1 MPAILSNVP
10 TRDRQLGGIAQ
21 LGERLT
27 GSQEVSGSI
36 PLISTRERHDESRVF
51 LLVRSSWTERS
62 APVSGRTTKNKNWVL
77 TITAMPVI
85 LSTVPTRD
93 KQFGG
98 IAQLGE
104 RLTGSQ
110 EVSGSI
116 PLISTKKPCNHCGY
130 KAFLLFIFTSDT
142 MVAPFPRPVPSPA
155 YTSGRQAP
163 AGKWSARRSGRAS
176 AGSHRSTRPGPSA
189 PRPWP

>member
-116 PLISTKKPCNHCGY
+116 PLISTKKERRQKPPL
-130 KAFLLFIFTSDT
+130 FLHIF
-142 MVAPFPRPVPSPA
+142 VCAEFL
-155 YTSGRQAP
+155 SGFQHFTAQDRV
-163 AGKWSARRSGRAS
+163 GAS
-176 AGSHRSTRPGPSA
+176 QKDLAIDGWDCYNKKNRKREDVSHGDP
-189 PRPWP
+189 

>member
-1 MPAILSNVP
+1 MVLTTGTMPAILSNVP

-51 LLVRSSWTERS
+51 LLVRNSWTERS

-116 PLISTKKPCNHCGY
+116 PLISTRERHDEGRV
-130 KAFLLFIFTSDT
+130 FLFILDT
-142 MVAPFPRPVPSPA
+142 GF
-155 YTSGRQAP
+155 P
-163 AGKWSARRSGRAS
+163 AGKGEISGKSRLPPMQARKNTLKYKR
-176 AGSHRSTRPGPSA
+176 
-189 PRPWP
+189 